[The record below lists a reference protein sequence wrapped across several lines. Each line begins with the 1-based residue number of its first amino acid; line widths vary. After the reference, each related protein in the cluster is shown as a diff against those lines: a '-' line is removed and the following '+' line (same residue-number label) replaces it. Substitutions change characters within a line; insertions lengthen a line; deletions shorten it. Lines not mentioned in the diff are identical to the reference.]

1 KATYQ
6 NDRTR
11 IAELEAFWRA
21 DTNPAETYRLFSLI
35 TAAIKADQVAVR
47 PGEFSRNSPWISTF
61 VARVDT
67 VIGSE
72 EFKTGQMFTLKL
84 GSDGEYFG
92 RGFERLG
99 FLPGTQRP
107 KPKPQPQPQP
117 QAQAPPRP
125 QRQAPPRPQPQSRQ
139 QAGRPKADTA
149 HHGDSKGTGAK
160 GTPGIPAENDIC
172 ILPATSQRPQRRAS
186 RADTEQLRALWRADP
201 DPAGTIAFHE
211 QILAAVRA
219 GSARQHGDE
228 ALRDCPWSQVYVAVN
243 QVTIGGVQLQRNE
256 KFALDVGISGGRF
269 RRRID

>member
-1 KATYQ
+1 TLGERLGLSFDAWALTDSGAKATYQ

-61 VARVDT
+61 VARADT

-72 EFKTGQMFTLKL
+72 EFKTGQMSTLKL
-84 GSDGEYFG
+84 GSEGEYCG

-99 FLPGTQRP
+99 FLPGPQRQN
-107 KPKPQPQPQP
+107 PKPQPQPQP

-139 QAGRPKADTA
+139 QAG
-149 HHGDSKGTGAK
+149 
-160 GTPGIPAENDIC
+160 
-172 ILPATSQRPQRRAS
+172 
-186 RADTEQLRALWRADP
+186 
-201 DPAGTIAFHE
+201 
-211 QILAAVRA
+211 
-219 GSARQHGDE
+219 
-228 ALRDCPWSQVYVAVN
+228 
-243 QVTIGGVQLQRNE
+243 
-256 KFALDVGISGGRF
+256 
-269 RRRID
+269 